1 MVTILIS
8 AKLDILG
15 QIKKVFLNEGYDV
28 IFSAVI
34 FSAYNGTNKT
44 FQVPPIIL

>member
-28 IFSAVI
+28 IFSA
-34 FSAYNGTNKT
+34 YNGTNKT
-44 FQVPPIIL
+44 FQVPQIIL